1 MKTLL
6 VGKGQPKSGRA
17 ILSLSTLL
25 SNKNTPAC
33 LSSSLLG
40 CSAEQGSKLLTPKH
54 IQEKSLL
61 FS

>member
-1 MKTLL
+1 LL
-6 VGKGQPKSGRA
+6 GKGQPKSGRA

>member
-17 ILSLSTLL
+17 ILSLPTLL
-25 SNKNTPAC
+25 SNQNTPAC

-40 CSAEQGSKLLTPKH
+40 CSAEQGSKLLTAKY